1 MASLRRALTAI
12 KIRRCTIGRYRP
24 LSWPTMISRIDD
36 GETAGAALAETIY
49 IAALSAEADK
59 TSDYWRMFT
68 MSIRSAVTA
77 VAVMA
82 LVAAFVQAA
91 HADVTFKSQDGT
103 LEITLP
109 NGWHEAKQG
118 GPEAKIH
125 VAGQGTRVTIR
136 EHAKE
141 DFKDIK
147 AVANFLAER
156 LKKRFTDVEPKF
168 SDVQVNGKPAVRVE
182 LEGTEPS
189 GVKVGYLITIVDSGK
204 SYISIAGTGNASAF
218 AKHKQLLSDLP
229 NQLKVTSGARTT
241 GRSAAGCCRPG
252 SDSYQAQLKHWLRFS
267 LRALRIG

>member
-1 MASLRRALTAI
+1 
-12 KIRRCTIGRYRP
+12 
-24 LSWPTMISRIDD
+24 
-36 GETAGAALAETIY
+36 
-49 IAALSAEADK
+49 
-59 TSDYWRMFT
+59 
-68 MSIRSAVTA
+68 MSIRSAVAA
-77 VAVMA
+77 VAAMA
-82 LVAAFVQAA
+82 LLATFTQAA
-91 HADVTFKSQDGT
+91 RADVTFKSQDGT

-141 DFKDIK
+141 DFKDMK
-147 AVANFLAER
+147 AVANFLSER

-189 GVKVGYLITIVDSGK
+189 GVKVGYLITIVDSDK

-218 AKHKQLLSDLP
+218 AKQKQLLSDLP
-229 NQLKVTSGARTT
+229 NQLKVTVS
-241 GRSAAGCCRPG
+241 SAPPAATPPAAAAPAAAATPAKR
-252 SDSYQAQLKHWLRFS
+252 K
-267 LRALRIG
+267 

>member
-1 MASLRRALTAI
+1 
-12 KIRRCTIGRYRP
+12 
-24 LSWPTMISRIDD
+24 
-36 GETAGAALAETIY
+36 
-49 IAALSAEADK
+49 
-59 TSDYWRMFT
+59 

-77 VAVMA
+77 VAAMA
-82 LVAAFVQAA
+82 LVAIFAQAA
-91 HADVTFKSQDGT
+91 RADVTFKSQDGT

-147 AVANFLAER
+147 AVANFLSER

-189 GVKVGYLITIVDSGK
+189 GVKVGYLITVVETDK
-204 SYISIAGTGNASAF
+204 TYISIAGTGNASAF
-218 AKHKQLLSDLP
+218 AKQKQLLSDLP
-229 NQLKVTSGARTT
+229 SQLKVTA
-241 GRSAAGCCRPG
+241 SAAPAAAAPPAAAAAPAPAAAPAKR
-252 SDSYQAQLKHWLRFS
+252 K
-267 LRALRIG
+267 

>member
-1 MASLRRALTAI
+1 
-12 KIRRCTIGRYRP
+12 
-24 LSWPTMISRIDD
+24 
-36 GETAGAALAETIY
+36 
-49 IAALSAEADK
+49 
-59 TSDYWRMFT
+59 
-68 MSIRSAVTA
+68 MSISSAVTA
-77 VAVMA
+77 VVAMA

-91 HADVTFKSQDGT
+91 RADITFKSQDGT

-147 AVANFLAER
+147 AVANFLSER

-168 SDVQVNGKPAVRVE
+168 SEVQVNGKPAVRVE

-189 GVKVGYLITIVDSGK
+189 GVKVGYLITVVESDK
-204 SYISIAGTGNASAF
+204 TYISIAGTGNASAF
-218 AKHKQLLSDLP
+218 AKQKQLLSDLP
-229 NQLKVTSGARTT
+229 NQLKVTA
-241 GRSAAGCCRPG
+241 SAAPPAAAAPAAAAPAAAATPAKR
-252 SDSYQAQLKHWLRFS
+252 K
-267 LRALRIG
+267 